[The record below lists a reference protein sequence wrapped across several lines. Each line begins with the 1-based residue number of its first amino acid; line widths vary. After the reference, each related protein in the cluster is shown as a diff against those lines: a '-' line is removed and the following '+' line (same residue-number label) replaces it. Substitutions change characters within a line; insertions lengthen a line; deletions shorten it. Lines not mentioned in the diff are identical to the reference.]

1 MKSVLQS
8 STILIVADS
17 ANQPHLLQDYL
28 RGFGLNILVA
38 HTGND
43 GITLAREA
51 QPDII
56 LLDTVLPGLSGFDTC
71 SHLKDHEAT
80 RRIPIIFMMGSGST
94 VDKVRGLTLGAVDF
108 ITKPIHFEEL
118 IARLKTHLTIQKLQ
132 NELEDKNQ
140 TLLEEITQREE
151 LIAELDAFAHTVA
164 HDLKNPIGV
173 TMTHAQFLDKYGK
186 KLSEEDFQKYA
197 GTIVQNG
204 KKMVNIIDELLLLAS
219 VRTEKIAP
227 KPLNMAEIVE
237 ETEERLSYLIAEN
250 QVDFVTPP
258 EWPIAWGHAPWVE
271 EIWVNYCSNA
281 IKYGG
286 QPPKVELGA
295 TIQTDDC
302 IKFWVRDN
310 GMGLTPE
317 ARETLFIPF
326 TRLNQV
332 EIDGHGLGLSIV
344 QRIVDKLGGRV
355 GVESDGIPGKG
366 SIFSFY
372 LPLYDATPFP
382 REN

>member
-1 MKSVLQS
+1 M
-8 STILIVADS
+8 
-17 ANQPHLLQDYL
+17 